1 MKTFLSKG
9 RNWLFGGLFL
19 PLLMF
24 CSAPGGGYNPLFS
37 IEDDKALGQQLE
49 QEIANSPQEYP
60 ILDRGQY
67 PSAYG
72 YLERMRDEILSSGKV
87 VYADKFEWNLYIIH
101 DDETLNAF
109 CAPGGYI
116 YVYTGLIKYL
126 DDASSL
132 AGVLGH
138 EMAHADERHS
148 VNQMSK
154 MYGLEIL
161 TQVAL
166 GENSSEAVEISKAL
180 VGLKFSRGDETEADR
195 RSVEYLCNTK
205 YYHDG
210 AANFF
215 IKMQE
220 AGMEQPPE
228 FLSTHPSHENRI
240 GEIQAY
246 ANEQTGCKDKLT
258 EQENTQGYNAFKR
271 MLPQ

>member
-1 MKTFLSKG
+1 
-9 RNWLFGGLFL
+9 
-19 PLLMF
+19 MF
-24 CSAPGGGYNPLFS
+24 CSAPGGGFNPLFS

-49 QEIANSPQEYP
+49 AEIAANPQEYP
-60 ILDRGQY
+60 ILDKKQY

-72 YLERMRDEILSSGKV
+72 YLERMRDEIIASGNV
-87 VYADKFEWNLYIIH
+87 VYANKFEWNLYIIH

-132 AGVLGH
+132 AGVMGH

-148 VNQMSK
+148 VNQMTK
-154 MYGLEIL
+154 MYGIEIL

-166 GENSSEAVEISKAL
+166 GENTSDAVEISKAL

-205 YYHDG
+205 YHHDG
-210 AANFF
+210 TANFF
-215 IKMQE
+215 KKMQE
-220 AGMEQPPE
+220 AGMGQPPE
-228 FLSTHPSHENRI
+228 FMSTHPSHENRI
-240 GEIQAY
+240 EEIQTY
-246 ANEQTGCKDKLT
+246 AAEQTNFKAKLS
-258 EQENTQGYNAFKR
+258 EQENTQGYAAFKR

>member
-1 MKTFLSKG
+1 
-9 RNWLFGGLFL
+9 
-19 PLLMF
+19 MF

-49 QEIANSPQEYP
+49 QEIANNPQEYP
-60 ILDRGQY
+60 ILDRSQY

-72 YLERMRDEILSSGKV
+72 YLERMKDEILSSGKV
-87 VYADKFEWNLYIIH
+87 VYAEQFDWKLYIVQ
-101 DDETLNAF
+101 DDQTLNAF

-126 DDASSL
+126 DNASSL

-154 MYGLEIL
+154 MYGIEIL

-166 GENSSEAVEISKAL
+166 GQNSSEAVNISKAL
-180 VGLKFSRGDETEADR
+180 VGLKFSRSDESEADK

-205 YYHDG
+205 YHHDG
-210 AANFF
+210 TAQFF

-220 AGMEQPPE
+220 EGGEQPPE

-240 GEIQAY
+240 QEIKDY
-246 ANEQTGCKDKLT
+246 ASTITGCKAKLS
-258 EQENTQGYNAFKR
+258 EQENTQGYQAFQR